1 MYESFTSSLNL
12 IKNSLDTYWLRNT
25 LISNNISNV
34 NTPGYKRM
42 DVDFS
47 KALNDAASAKLN
59 KTNKKHMDIL
69 ENDVINDII
78 VEDQGTS
85 QRLDDNNV
93 DIDNEMAGLAQN
105 TLLYNSLI
113 QQLGNEYRRIRLS
126 INEGRG

>member
-1 MYESFTSSLNL
+1 
-12 IKNSLDTYWLRNT
+12 
-25 LISNNISNV
+25 
-34 NTPGYKRM
+34 M